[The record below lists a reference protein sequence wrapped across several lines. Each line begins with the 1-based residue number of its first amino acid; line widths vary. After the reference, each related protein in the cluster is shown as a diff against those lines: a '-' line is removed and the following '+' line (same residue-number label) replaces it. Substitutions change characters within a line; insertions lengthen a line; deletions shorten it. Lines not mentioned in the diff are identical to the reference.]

1 MTETRTAAG
10 PLQGIRVID
19 LTSVLM
25 GPYATQI
32 LADYGADVIKV
43 EPPEGDVMRKAA
55 PMRHADMSAVHL
67 QANRSKRSIVL
78 DVKKPAGREALLRL
92 AANAD
97 VLVHNIRLQ
106 AMRRLRLAYEDVR
119 TVNPRIVY
127 ASLIGYGEDG
137 PYAGRPAYDDLI
149 QGISGIAMLFT
160 YVGSEPRYVPLNV
173 ADRVVGL
180 NSVHAVL
187 AALIH
192 RDRTGEGQA
201 VDVPMFES
209 MAQFVLG
216 DHMGG
221 RSFEPPLGAPG
232 YGRLLTANRRP
243 YRTRDGYI
251 SVLVYNDK
259 QWEALFRMLGDTPL
273 ASDPRL
279 ADHGTRA
286 RHYDEI
292 YGLLGEILANRTTTE
307 WIALFEAHDIP
318 CVAPHDLD
326 SLIDDPHLAAV
337 GFFERMEHPTE
348 GALNI
353 VGTPSRWSRSAPA
366 APRPAPRLGEHSV
379 EILREAGYG
388 DAEIEALLAAGA
400 TLDGRAPAR

>member
-1 MTETRTAAG
+1 
-10 PLQGIRVID
+10 
-19 LTSVLM
+19 
-25 GPYATQI
+25 
-32 LADYGADVIKV
+32 
-43 EPPEGDVMRKAA
+43 
-55 PMRHADMSAVHL
+55 MRHADMSAVHL

-78 DVKKPAGREALLRL
+78 DVKKPGGREALLRL
-92 AANAD
+92 AGKAD
-97 VLVHNIRLQ
+97 VFIHNVRLS
-106 AMRRLRLAYEDVR
+106 AMRRLRLVYEDVR
-119 TVNPRIVY
+119 AANPRIVY
-127 ASLIGYGEDG
+127 ASLIGYGEAG

-149 QGISGIAMLFT
+149 QGISGLAMLFT

-180 NSVHAVL
+180 NAVHAVL
-187 AALIH
+187 AAVVH
-192 RDRTGEGQA
+192 RERTGEGQA

-209 MAQFVLG
+209 MAQLVLG

-221 RSFEPPLGAPG
+221 RSFEPPLGEPG

-243 YRTRDGYI
+243 HRTRDGTI
-251 SVLVYNDK
+251 SVLVYNDR
-259 QWEALFRMLGDTPL
+259 QWEALFRALGDTPL

-279 ADHGTRA
+279 ADHATRA

-292 YGLLGEILANRTTTE
+292 YGLLSGILATRTTAE
-307 WIALFEAHDIP
+307 WVALFEAHDIP
-318 CVAPHDLD
+318 CVVPHDLD

-337 GFFERMEHPTE
+337 GFFTRMEHPTE

-353 VGTPSRWSRSAPA
+353 VGTPSRWSRSPPP

-388 DAEIEALLAAGA
+388 DAEIERLLAEGA
-400 TLDGRAPAR
+400 TRDGQAPAR